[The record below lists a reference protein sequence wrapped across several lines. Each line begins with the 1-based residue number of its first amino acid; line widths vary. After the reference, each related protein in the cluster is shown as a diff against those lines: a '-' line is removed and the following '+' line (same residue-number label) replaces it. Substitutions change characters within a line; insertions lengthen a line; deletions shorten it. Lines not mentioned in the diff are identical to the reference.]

1 MTDQQ
6 LAIKKWN
13 EIRKSPVIRMAA
25 NENPESEYWFAEG
38 FRHGRHAPRTWKTL
52 RSSTINSLAIRHLFD
67 ESGLFIKD
75 GGRAFAQAVE
85 QRLKEMN
92 Q

>member
-1 MTDQQ
+1 MTEQQ

-38 FRHGRHAPRTWKTL
+38 FRHGMHAPRKWKTL
-52 RSSTINSLAIRHLFD
+52 RSSTINLLACRHLCNQD
-67 ESGLFIKD
+67 GNITD

>member
-1 MTDQQ
+1 MTEQQ

-25 NENPESEYWFAEG
+25 NDNPESEYWFAEG
-38 FRHGRHAPRTWKTL
+38 FRHGMHAPRKWKTL
-52 RSSTINSLAIRHLFD
+52 RSSTINSLACRHLWNLD
-67 ESGLFIKD
+67 GEITD

-92 Q
+92 T